1 PRVDDLTAADAGQR
15 PDGDDPIACLDRLLV
30 VLDDHE
36 GVAEVAQ
43 RLERTDETS
52 VVALVQAD
60 RRLVEHVEHAREPR
74 ADLRRKTDALRLAA
88 RQRPGRAAQRQV
100 VEAHAEQEL
109 KADADLAKHLRGD
122 LRDRKSTRLNSSHV
136 KISYA

>member
-1 PRVDDLTAADAGQR
+1 DLAAFLRGLNDAAAREVVARDGTLLIGQLLVRPRVDDLTAADTGQR
-15 PDGDDPIACLDRLLV
+15 PDVDDPIACLDRLLV

-74 ADLRRKTDALRLAA
+74 TDLRRKTDALRLPA
-88 RQRPGRAAQRQV
+88 
-100 VEAHAEQEL
+100 
-109 KADADLAKHLRGD
+109 
-122 LRDRKSTRLNSSHV
+122 
-136 KISYA
+136 